1 MIIIMIEIVIVL
13 IIVIMIIVA
22 GIIMMIA
29 VIIIAKTII
38 TKLIISIL
46 LILISITTMF
56 VLLFL
61 SVSTAL
67 WIGNNYEN
75 YSVGFLIVGL
85 FYFLITIVLFI
96 FRHALI
102 KIPVINKLL
111 NAIYNDEKD

>member
-1 MIIIMIEIVIVL
+1 MEEKNRTDSIIQHLNNYFETRWKLFVL
-13 IIVIMIIVA
+13 NA
-22 GIIMMIA
+22 SDKA
-29 VIIIAKTII
+29 SD
-38 TKLIISIL
+38 IISSMASV
-46 LILISITTMF
+46 ILISITTMF